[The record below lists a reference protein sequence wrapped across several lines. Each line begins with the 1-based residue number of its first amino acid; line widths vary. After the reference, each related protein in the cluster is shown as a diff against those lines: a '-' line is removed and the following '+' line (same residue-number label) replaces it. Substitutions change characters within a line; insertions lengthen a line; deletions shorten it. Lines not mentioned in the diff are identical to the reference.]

1 MEKVSK
7 GQIKMRRAVIVE
19 VKPKYKEEPIERM
32 IKRFS
37 KRCKKERIVENY
49 RDRMYY
55 EKPSKKRKRE
65 KERRKRVLQKLR
77 MKLENRLNDN

>member
-1 MEKVSK
+1 
-7 GQIKMRRAVIVE
+7 MRRAVIVE
-19 VKPKYKEEPIERM
+19 VKPKYKEESIERM

>member
-1 MEKVSK
+1 MS
-7 GQIKMRRAVIVE
+7 RAIVVE
-19 VKPKYKEEPIERM
+19 VRPKFKDEPIERM

-37 KRCKKERIVENY
+37 KKCKKERIIEEY

-55 EKPSKKRKRE
+55 EKPSIKRKRE

-77 MKLENRLNDN
+77 MKLEK